1 MSQMIDRPGQA
12 QAVEDFLA
20 AVRADSAALIIEGEA
35 GIGKTTVWLA
45 MTEQAAECG
54 FRLLVARPSA
64 AESVLAY
71 GSLADMLN
79 GVDAVMWEHLPAP
92 QRAALD
98 RVLLRA
104 DDAGPVDQRA
114 VAAGF
119 RSVVEALAATTGPVL
134 LAIDDLQWLD
144 TSSRLVIGFVA
155 RRMPTGTGLLAT
167 LRTDPDNPASATW
180 VQLRDPQSVRRM
192 SLPPF
197 GLAALR
203 ELLVTRL
210 GRSFPR
216 AVLARIHDIARGNP
230 FYALELARAMIDDH
244 DIRLPDSLAELVR
257 TRIDRL
263 PDATLAALLAAS
275 CSSTPTIELVAHATE
290 SDPETVIAVLA
301 DAIDDGIVRLDS
313 HHVRFTHPLL
323 AHGVHDGSSFAQRR
337 AMHRRLAEFETEP
350 ELRARHLA
358 MAAVCGDPHT
368 LACLDTAARS
378 ARRRGAPPR
387 PPNWPIS
394 RSVSAATHRSGESSP
409 RATTSTP
416 VTASARGRCCGTV

>member
-1 MSQMIDRPGQA
+1 MTRSCHRGPTILTG
-12 QAVEDFLA
+12 L
-20 AVRADSAALIIEGEA
+20 LIG
-35 GIGKTTVWLA
+35 
-45 MTEQAAECG
+45 
-54 FRLLVARPSA
+54 RS
-64 AESVLAY
+64 
-71 GSLADMLN
+71 
-79 GVDAVMWEHLPAP
+79 
-92 QRAALD
+92 
-98 RVLLRA
+98 
-104 DDAGPVDQRA
+104 

-119 RSVVEALAATTGPVL
+119 RSVVEALAPTAGPVL

-144 TSSRLVIGFVA
+144 TSSRLVIGFGT

-197 GLAALR
+197 GLAVLR

-210 GRSFPR
+210 GRSFPH
-216 AVLARIHDIARGNP
+216 AVLARI
-230 FYALELARAMIDDH
+230 H

-263 PDATLAALLAAS
+263 PDATRVALLAAS
-275 CSSTPTIELVAHATE
+275 CSSTPTVELVAHATE

-301 DAIDDGIVRLDS
+301 DALDDGIVRLDG
-313 HHVRFTHPLL
+313 HHIRFTHPLL

-358 MAAVCGDPHT
+358 MAAVRGDPHT
-368 LACLDTAARS
+368 LACLDTGARS
-378 ARRRGAPPR
+378 ARRRGR
-387 PPNWPIS
+387 RTGRS
-394 RSVSAATHRSGESSP
+394 RDRSRRRHTAAANRLCAQP
-409 RATTSTP
+409 LR
-416 VTASARGRCCGTV
+416 RRRR